1 MVKMN
6 KTSVALIVVV
16 IAAIVVGVLI
26 KTDKISLKSIKESYV
41 DCEGKEL
48 VSGSGCGDLDEDSCE
63 NYYKVDSEKGTH
75 RCTWRP
81 DSNDGKGA
89 CKFISKDNSET
100 SSTRCSKTSGNSV
113 GGNKNKDDDEDTGL
127 LIGMVVGTVALL
139 AIGGGVYYY
148 KNKNKEY

>member
-6 KTSVALIVVV
+6 KTSVVILSVV

-41 DCEGKEL
+41 DCEGEEL
-48 VSGSGCGDLDEDSCE
+48 VGGRGCGDLDEDSCE
-63 NYYKVDSEKGTH
+63 NYYKADAEKGTH

-81 DSNDGKGA
+81 DSNDRKGA

-100 SSTRCSKTSGNSV
+100 SSTRCSKTSGNSIN
-113 GGNKNKDDDEDTGL
+113 NKNKDDEDTGL
-127 LIGMVVGTVALL
+127 LIGLVIGTVALL

-148 KNKNKEY
+148 KNKKTEY

>member
-26 KTDKISLKSIKESYV
+26 KTDIISLKSIKENYV

-48 VSGSGCGDLDEDSCE
+48 VGASGCGDLDEDSCE
-63 NYYKVDSEKGTH
+63 NYYKNGGDKGIH

-81 DSNDGKGA
+81 DSNNGIGA
-89 CKFISKDNSET
+89 CKFISKDRSST
-100 SSTRCSKTSGNSV
+100 SSTQCSKTSGNSI
-113 GGNKNKDDDEDTGL
+113 NNNSKNKDDDENTGL
-127 LIGMVVGTVALL
+127 LIGLVVGTLL

-148 KNKNKEY
+148 KNKNTEY